1 MTWTN
6 PTLSLGFIVALVVLI
21 GAIMLKVLVG
31 FPTEWLLTIAALC
44 AIRL

>member
-21 GAIMLKVLVG
+21 TAIMLKVLVG
-31 FPTEWLLTIAALC
+31 FPTEWMLAIAAIC
-44 AIRL
+44 AVRL